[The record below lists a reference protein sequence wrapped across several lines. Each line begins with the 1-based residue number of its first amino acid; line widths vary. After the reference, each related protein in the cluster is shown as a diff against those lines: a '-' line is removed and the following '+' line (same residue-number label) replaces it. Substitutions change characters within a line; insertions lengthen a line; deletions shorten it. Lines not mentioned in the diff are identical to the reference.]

1 MVIATFKTYNNELRA
16 ENNQSIANKSFLK
29 GLNDHLI
36 VLRDERVKP
45 QSQFKF
51 MLQINKY
58 IFFSS

>member
-51 MLQINKY
+51 MLQINK
-58 IFFSS
+58 